1 MINIYTESFHL
12 INLLP
17 GIDIGIDFRYEFSSP
32 EFTNEINNAY
42 ENSILRDFENMS
54 LGISKYFDDNNLKI
68 QVGVSSIKYFYGNET
83 TIAELVC
90 QIRL

>member
-1 MINIYTESFHL
+1 MSF
-12 INLLP
+12 
-17 GIDIGIDFRYEFSSP
+17 
-32 EFTNEINNAY
+32 
-42 ENSILRDFENMS
+42 
-54 LGISKYFDDNNLKI
+54 GISKYFDDNNLKI

>member
-1 MINIYTESFHL
+1 MN
-12 INLLP
+12 
-17 GIDIGIDFRYEFSSP
+17 DFDNP
-32 EFTNEINNAY
+32 Y
-42 ENSILRDFENMS
+42 ENSILQDFENMS
-54 LGISKYFDDNNLKI
+54 FGISKYFDDNNLKI